1 MVASL
6 ETFSFTPKSQR
17 SWAIWILAQRFSVNA
32 FRMLCPAV
40 RKAGDRAPP
49 SHQPQFLPVK
59 KTRSDFA
66 TENIQMLI
74 NLFVWDF

>member
-1 MVASL
+1 MDFGSKVVSKCSL
-6 ETFSFTPKSQR
+6 R
-17 SWAIWILAQRFSVNA
+17 
-32 FRMLCPAV
+32 PAVRKGPV

-49 SHQPQFLPVK
+49 SRRPQFLPVK

-66 TENIQMLI
+66 TENIQMLV